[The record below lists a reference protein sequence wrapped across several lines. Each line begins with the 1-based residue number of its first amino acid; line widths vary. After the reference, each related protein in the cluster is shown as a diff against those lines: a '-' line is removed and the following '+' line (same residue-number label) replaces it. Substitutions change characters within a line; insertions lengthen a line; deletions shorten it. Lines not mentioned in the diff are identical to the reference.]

1 LTDAPAALDAMRAER
16 DAEIERSDDLCGQV
30 STALVE
36 RNAMR
41 AERDEASG
49 VAMAL
54 SAQVDDLTR
63 QLVNVR
69 EVVFGFGDA
78 CDEWITLEHMQNKT
92 IPDLQDMIDEV
103 KKAMC
108 ADD

>member
-1 LTDAPAALDAMRAER
+1 MTGPDRLTDAPAALDAMRAER

-63 QLVNVR
+63 QLANVR
-69 EVVFGFGDA
+69 RRIDRGECDHLGEPVSDGDW
-78 CDEWITLEHMQNKT
+78 EE
-92 IPDLQDMIDEV
+92 
-103 KKAMC
+103 MC